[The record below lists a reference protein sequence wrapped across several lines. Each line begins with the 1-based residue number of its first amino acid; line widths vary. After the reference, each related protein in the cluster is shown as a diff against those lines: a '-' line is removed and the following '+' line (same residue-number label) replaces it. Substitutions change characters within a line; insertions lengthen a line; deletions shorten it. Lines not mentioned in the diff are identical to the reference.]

1 MQTRKVA
8 KKGRGSE
15 ASGGT
20 KIRQPLT
27 WLCDVA
33 FLALQGRKAGVET
46 AGS

>member
-8 KKGRGSE
+8 KKGLGLE
-15 ASGGT
+15 ESGGT
-20 KIRQPLT
+20 KIRQALT

-33 FLALQGRKAGVET
+33 FLALQGRKADVET